1 MKRMLLF
8 FFLLLAGGVLLLSCS
23 SGAIDRRTVATLP
36 REELLGRWYEV
47 ARFNHRFERG
57 LSRVEAHYRMLDDGT
72 IEVVNSGYDTQ
83 RGERRETV
91 GHAKFTDDP
100 GRLRVSFFWKFYSD
114 YNILE
119 RDAQGAWMLVGGFS
133 PRYLWILSR
142 TPTLPAEE
150 FSYIL
155 ERARMRGYDTSRLII
170 ENEP

>member
-1 MKRMLLF
+1 MKAMLLF

-23 SGAIDRRTVATLP
+23 GGSIDRRTVTTLP
-36 REELLGRWYEV
+36 REELLGHWYEI

-57 LSRVEAHYRMLDDGT
+57 LSRVEAHYRLLDDGT
-72 IEVVNSGYDTQ
+72 IEVANSGYDEK
-83 RGERRETV
+83 RGERREMV
-91 GHAKFTDDP
+91 GHAKFTDEP

-119 RDAQGAWMLVGGFS
+119 RDDKGSWMLVGSFS

-142 TPTLPAEE
+142 TPNLSTEE
-150 FSYIL
+150 LSYIL